1 MIRLIVYIAILGAAA
16 LGFAWLADRP
26 GEVTLVWQGQRIE
39 TDLVTVVIGLI
50 VLVVAALVVIWLL
63 GAILK
68 SPGAISGFFSR
79 RRRERGWRS
88 LSQGMI
94 AVGAGDPSSAKKLA
108 QDARKILGS
117 EPLALLLEAQTAQL
131 NGNREGA
138 RTAFESMLEVPE
150 TRLLGLRGLFMEA
163 QRYGE
168 TEAARHFASEAAREA
183 PKVAWAGNALLE
195 YQAQAGDWVG
205 ALETLDRNTRNKIVD
220 RAQSKRLR
228 AVLMTARALDIEQGE
243 PDLARALATEAHS
256 LAPDLVPAAVLA
268 GRLLTRNND
277 IRRAARILEAA
288 WKQGPHPDIAEAYAH
303 VRPGDSARDRLNR
316 VKELNRVRSHHS
328 ECTFAVATAAME
340 AKEFDVARDVM
351 APLLASGPT
360 RRACLL
366 MADIEEAE
374 TNDEGRIREWLSRAV
389 RAPRDATWVAD
400 GFVSDHWAPVSPV
413 TGRLDAFE
421 WKVPPE
427 DVKALPITLPEPAAA
442 KPAPIAVEPPAQVTS
457 TKIDP
462 PPAPK
467 PEAKTVKAATPVVQ
481 ADAVMPDEAKP
492 AAAVVSIVPPAASE
506 GAPKPTA
513 AATSATPSAPASTG
527 SAAATK
533 PSTSASAAAPLRG
546 SRPVAFPL
554 EHAPDDPGPGSPV
567 NEEATTDTR
576 FRLFN

>member
-50 VLVVAALVVIWLL
+50 ALVVAALLIIWII

-131 NGNREGA
+131 GGNREGA
-138 RTAFESMLEVPE
+138 RAAFESMLEVPE

-168 TEAARHFASEAAREA
+168 AEAARHFAAEAAREA

-195 YQAQAGDWVG
+195 YQAQARDWVG

-220 RAQSKRLR
+220 RARSKRLR

-288 WKQGPHPDIAEAYAH
+288 WKQGPHPEIAEAYAH

-351 APLLASGPT
+351 APLLAAGPT

-427 DVKALPITLPEPAAA
+427 DVKALPITLPDPAVA
-442 KPAPIAVEPPAQVTS
+442 KPAPIAVEPPVETS
-457 TKIDP
+457 PATIDP

-467 PEAKTVKAATPVVQ
+467 TEEKPAAI
-481 ADAVMPDEAKP
+481 AG
-492 AAAVVSIVPPAASE
+492 AAAVVPAAE
-506 GAPKPTA
+506 PEPMRVPEAKAAPSTVSIAPSTPDAAAKPAQSAASAASTA
-513 AATSATPSAPASTG
+513 AKS
-527 SAAATK
+527 
-533 PSTSASAAAPLRG
+533 STSAPQSAPLRG

-554 EHAPDDPGPGSPV
+554 EHAPDDPGPGETGH
-567 NEEATTDTR
+567 EEAATDTR

>member
-39 TDLVTVVIGLI
+39 TDLVTVVIGLMA
-50 VLVVAALVVIWLL
+50 LVVAALVVVWII
-63 GAILK
+63 GAIFRT
-68 SPGAISGFFSR
+68 PGAISGFFSR

-94 AVGAGDPSSAKKLA
+94 AVGAGDPSNAKRLA

-138 RTAFESMLEVPE
+138 RSAFEEMLEVPE

-168 TEAARHFASEAAREA
+168 TEAARHFASEALREA
-183 PKVAWAGNALLE
+183 PKLAWAGNALLE

-205 ALETLDRNTRNKIVD
+205 ALETLDRNTRNKIID
-220 RAQSKRLR
+220 RARSKRLR

-328 ECTFAVATAAME
+328 ECTFAVAIAAME

-427 DVKALPITLPEPAAA
+427 DVKALPITLPEPAQV
-442 KPAPIAVEPPAQVTS
+442 KPASIAVEPPA
-457 TKIDP
+457 KFDP
-462 PPAPK
+462 PPSPK
-467 PEAKTVKAATPVVQ
+467 AEDRPAEPVAESPVAATVVSAVAEEAMKPSEAKVAT
-481 ADAVMPDEAKP
+481 
-492 AAAVVSIVPPAASE
+492 VVSIVPPAAPETAGKPTPSSPST
-506 GAPKPTA
+506 ASSTPKP
-513 AATSATPSAPASTG
+513 ATP
-527 SAAATK
+527 AAQ
-533 PSTSASAAAPLRG
+533 SAPLRG

-554 EHAPDDPGPGSPV
+554 EHAPDDPGPNETGH
-567 NEEATTDTR
+567 EEAATDTR